1 MANLLNAAERL
12 STRCAVYILRASD
25 ACVVASADCKLA
37 ANCLVIRAA
46 RGTLLLHIE
55 KQVLTPSKGQMQL
68 VCTGYMLF
76 SHASVLDIYA
86 CLCVEKYA
94 HIRK

>member
-1 MANLLNAAERL
+1 M
-12 STRCAVYILRASD
+12 YILRASD

-76 SHASVLDIYA
+76 SHASVLDICCSHTHVNVLRNMFTYA
-86 CLCVEKYA
+86 SGKSDS
-94 HIRK
+94 